1 MQAKGVE
8 LYVIPGLPP
17 DLSRP
22 VPGCAFAPRCEFAVA
37 ECGRTEMRLQ
47 DVGAGQAS
55 ACLRVQRGELTVQ

>member
-1 MQAKGVE
+1 MQAKGAE

-22 VPGCAFAPRCEFAVA
+22 VPGCAFAPRCEFAVGD
-37 ECGRTEMRLQ
+37 CGRTEMRLQ

-55 ACLRVQRGELTVQ
+55 ACLRVQRGELTLQ